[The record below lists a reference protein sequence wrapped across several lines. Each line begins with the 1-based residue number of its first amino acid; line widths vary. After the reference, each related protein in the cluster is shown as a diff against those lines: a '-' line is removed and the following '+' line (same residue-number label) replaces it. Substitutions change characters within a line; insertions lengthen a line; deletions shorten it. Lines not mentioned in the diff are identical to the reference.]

1 MIDGLI
7 KVAAALPRVEV
18 ADVAFNTQEI
28 ESLMVKAEGKGV
40 EILCFPELALT
51 AYTCQD
57 LFAQQILLDEAEQAL
72 MKLLELSRNLQLVV
86 VVGLPVSHR
95 GMLFNCAAVLQNG
108 KLHGLVPKT
117 YLPNY
122 HEFYENRW
130 FTTASALQENEQVR
144 LCGQTT
150 SLGTQQLFRV
160 NDVTLGTRSPF

>member
-95 GMLFNCAAVLQNG
+95 GMLFNCAAVLQYG

-117 YLPNY
+117 FLPNY
-122 HEFYENRW
+122 HEFYEHRW
-130 FTTASALQENEQVR
+130 FTPAYA
-144 LCGQTT
+144 
-150 SLGTQQLFRV
+150 
-160 NDVTLGTRSPF
+160 